1 MTNSRLDPRSER
13 LLRRAARG
21 LAIVPALVVI
31 CLTGSAFASP
41 PETWQGD
48 RGTSTLK
55 TLLLLVG
62 VPLLLFVVITL
73 LVYLPSM
80 RQNQSYRPGQVWRG
94 EPEWFGGPRGG
105 LDALDRAEPAT
116 VGTGGHGAHDGHGEL
131 GESGGA
137 SGRW

>member
-1 MTNSRLDPRSER
+1 VTHSRLDPRSER

-21 LAIVPALVVI
+21 LAIVPALVVT
-31 CLTGSAFASP
+31 CLTGTAFASP

-48 RGTSTLK
+48 SGTSTLK
-55 TLLLLVG
+55 ALLLLVG

-105 LDALDRAEPAT
+105 LDALDREEPAT
-116 VGTGGHGAHDGHGEL
+116 VGAGRDGQSEL
-131 GESGGA
+131 GGSGGA